1 MPAHRPSAP
10 AILIIAAVILGLGA
24 WVLAAPADFA
34 AMKREVRDRFPDVR
48 QLSTADLAAWLAD
61 PQRPPPV
68 LLDARTEKEFA
79 VSHLRGA
86 RRVEPSAKADALLR
100 ELPPDRPVVV
110 YCAVGYRSSAVAE
123 RLQKAGV
130 RTVFNLEGSIFQWA
144 NEGRPLE
151 ADGHPA
157 DKVHPYNGRY
167 GKWLAPDRRA
177 GP

>member
-1 MPAHRPSAP
+1 M
-10 AILIIAAVILGLGA
+10 
-24 WVLAAPADFA
+24 
-34 AMKREVRDRFPDVR
+34 
-48 QLSTADLAAWLAD
+48 
-61 PQRPPPV
+61 
-68 LLDARTEKEFA
+68 
-79 VSHLRGA
+79 
-86 RRVEPSAKADALLR
+86 
-100 ELPPDRPVVV
+100 

-157 DKVHPYNGRY
+157 DKVHPYNVRY